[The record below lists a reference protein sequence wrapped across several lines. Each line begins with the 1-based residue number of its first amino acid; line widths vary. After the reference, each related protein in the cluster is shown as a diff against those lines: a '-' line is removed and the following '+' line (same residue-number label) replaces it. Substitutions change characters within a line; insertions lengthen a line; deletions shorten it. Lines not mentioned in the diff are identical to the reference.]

1 MSYWTKRK
9 LMSAYRALLLVPTGG
24 LCIWLGIVKD
34 DGQLFLLICG
44 IVALCIGIYCAYD
57 FFIGT
62 NKDRQSVDDA
72 RNKVIEE
79 QKHIRESMRSNKD
92 TSPIEK
98 TADFA
103 EHNVEEAVA
112 EEESNTSI
120 PVEDLKKLKELHED
134 GILSDDEFSDMKK
147 KLLEL

>member
-92 TSPIEK
+92 TSPIK
-98 TADFA
+98 KNADFA

>member
-112 EEESNTSI
+112 KEESNTSI

>member
-24 LCIWLGIVKD
+24 LCIWLWIVKD

-62 NKDRQSVDDA
+62 NKDRQSVDEA

-79 QKHIRESMRSNKD
+79 QKRIREGMRSNKD

-98 TADFA
+98 TTDFA